1 VRRDLDE
8 PRPQRFDAD
17 ERRPQGS
24 ELGEQWHFDG
34 ARTDDE
40 NDNVV
45 EIGVIPIAAD
55 PRWVGRIGVGCGHQ
69 REQGSDDE
77 DDAVPLQHTI

>member
-1 VRRDLDE
+1 MDE
-8 PRPQRFDAD
+8 PRLQRFDVE

-55 PRWVGRIGVGCGHQ
+55 PGRVGRIGVGCGHQ
-69 REQGSDDE
+69 REQGTDEE
-77 DDAVPLQHTI
+77 DDAGPLKHAI

>member
-1 VRRDLDE
+1 MDE
-8 PRPQRFDAD
+8 PRLQRFDAE

-55 PRWVGRIGVGCGHQ
+55 PRRVRRIGIGCGHQ
-69 REQGSDDE
+69 REQGTDEE
-77 DDAVPLQHTI
+77 DDAGPLKHAI

>member
-1 VRRDLDE
+1 MDE
-8 PRPQRFDAD
+8 PRLQRLDAE

-45 EIGVIPIAAD
+45 EIGVIPIAAY
-55 PRWVGRIGVGCGHQ
+55 PRRVGRIGVGCGHQ
-69 REQGSDDE
+69 REQDSDE
-77 DDAVPLQHTI
+77 DDYAGPLKHTI